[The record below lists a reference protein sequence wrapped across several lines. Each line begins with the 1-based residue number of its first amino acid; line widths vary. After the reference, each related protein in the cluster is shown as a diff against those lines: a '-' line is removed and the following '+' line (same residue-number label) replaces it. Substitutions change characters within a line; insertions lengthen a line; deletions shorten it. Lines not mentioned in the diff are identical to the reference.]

1 MSASIVRLNSPR
13 IIIPAP
19 WLKERDEQRK
29 RKRRRSTGLSAFTA
43 SIKASLVGAVG
54 MFILFL
60 AGLIPFEFLAL
71 LVIPGFIVLFL
82 SVGMLASI
90 FAENVVKDYRQAGEV
105 GWMAGFWTGV
115 HGGNMAMMMA
125 ATGIYMNDFGQNVV
139 NQLTVEQLESFAIY
153 GFDQSMLALT
163 ARVLGALCVYGVIG
177 GLIAALFGTIGGMLY
192 LSLTTAEN

>member
-1 MSASIVRLNSPR
+1 MSASIVRSNSPR

-60 AGLIPFEFLAL
+60 VGLIPFEFLAL

-82 SVGMLASI
+82 SVGMLGGI

-139 NQLTVEQLESFAIY
+139 NQLTVEQLKSLAAY
-153 GFDQSMLALT
+153 GFDQSLLALT
-163 ARVLGALCVYGVIG
+163 ARVFGALCVYGIIG

-192 LSLTTAEN
+192 LSLTTIEN

>member
-1 MSASIVRLNSPR
+1 MSASIAKPHSPR
-13 IIIPAP
+13 VIVPAP
-19 WLKERDEQRK
+19 WLKEQDEQRK

-60 AGLIPFEFLAL
+60 TGLIPFEFLAL

-82 SVGMLASI
+82 SVGMLGGI

-139 NQLTVEQLESFAIY
+139 NQLTVEQLKSLAAY
-153 GFDQSMLALT
+153 GFDQSLLALT
-163 ARVLGALCVYGVIG
+163 ARVFGALCVYGIIG

-192 LSLTTAEN
+192 LALTTTEN